1 MSRPT
6 PIIGLALDAAGAQA
20 SAGALVA
27 LALAAERGNVD
38 FVALGDTL
46 DPHTTGEVC
55 VHLDAHLAL
64 AHVAAATTTIG
75 LLPTVTVTHTEP
87 FHVSKN
93 IATLDLVSGGRGG
106 WEVAVSTTPEAATRF
121 GRREADTADVLFAEA
136 DDVVEVV
143 RRLWDSWED
152 DAVIRDQPTGRYID
166 RSKVHYVDFEGP
178 FFDVRGPSIT
188 PRPPQGQPIVAVRA
202 TDDPSTAFAAR
213 RADVVIV
220 DGDIDSV
227 RSHRSTIRTLA
238 STHGREADEVTI
250 LATVTIDD
258 ETDGDA
264 LATWLAEWFATGS
277 ADGFLLQPDPLP
289 ACLDWIVAELLPRLA
304 ARGLLADDLAGT
316 TFRERLGLSRPT
328 NRFAA
333 IGGIS

>member
-1 MSRPT
+1 VSRPT
-6 PIIGLALDAAGAQA
+6 PIIGLALDAAGRQA
-20 SAGALVA
+20 TAGALVA

-38 FVALGDTL
+38 FVSLDDTL
-46 DPHTTGEVC
+46 DPDTPSER

-64 AHVAAATTTIG
+64 SHVAAATTTIG

-93 IATLDLVSGGRGG
+93 IATLDLVSGGRAG
-106 WEVAVSTTPEAATRF
+106 WQAAVSTTSDAAARF

-202 TDDPSTAFAAR
+202 TDDVSATFAAR
-213 RADVVIV
+213 RADLVIV
-220 DGDIDSV
+220 EGDIDTV
-227 RSHRSTIRTLA
+227 RSLRSTIRTLA
-238 STHGREADEVTI
+238 AAHGREADELTI

-258 ETDGDA
+258 ETDAEGLVTE
-264 LATWLAEWFATGS
+264 LADWFANGS
-277 ADGFLLQPDPLP
+277 ADGFLLQPDQLP
-289 ACLDWIVAELLPRLA
+289 ARLDWIVAQALPRLA
-304 ARGLLADDLAGT
+304 ARGLLVGDLAGT
-316 TFRERLGLSRPT
+316 TFRQRLGLSRPA

-333 IGGIS
+333 IGGTA